1 MFLNKFIAA
10 GFLVFASF
18 FTPYLQAESAFD
30 CEKYKANTLR
40 LLASGKSAVSHDMS
54 GGRFGDSL
62 ICYLHAKWISYKYNI
77 PLLYYPFE
85 YSEKLVL
92 SDAELLV
99 TVGNAFTLKREKP
112 TDIEPITKI
121 VLVDT
126 VIIHPDDGIMYIVPW
141 FPESLQEYERIEDG
155 RFYFYVNWSDEKF
168 LSEIRQL
175 VRPKNKLD
183 LLQLPTDKITVAVHV
198 RRNSNGFDLAL
209 SFDEN
214 LQVKEGRQ
222 FLDDYYP
229 FKCVDDNF
237 YISSIKKISELFPNK
252 SIYIYIFTDDKNPE
266 KIAEKYKNALNNP
279 LITFDYRHDK
289 HDHTVHVLEDFFSM
303 LKFDCLIRSDSN
315 FSLVASK
322 LGNYKYDIS
331 PGGYQLKNNHPV
343 IVRANIST
351 EI

>member
-1 MFLNKFIAA
+1 MLFNKIIAIVLLIFIAY
-10 GFLVFASF
+10 LPAS
-18 FTPYLQAESAFD
+18 SFD

-40 LLASGKSAVSHDMS
+40 LLLSGKSAVSHDLS

-62 ICYLHAKWISYKYNI
+62 LCYLHAKWISYKYKI

-85 YSEKLVL
+85 YSDKLVL
-92 SDAELLV
+92 SDAELMV
-99 TVGNAFTLKREKP
+99 TVGNASSLKKEKA
-112 TDIEPITKI
+112 TDVEPITQE
-121 VLVDT
+121 LFVDT
-126 VIIHPDDGIMYIVPW
+126 VKICPDDGILYIIPW

-155 RFYFYVNWSDEKF
+155 RLYFYVNWSDEKF
-168 LSEIRQL
+168 LEEIRNL
-175 VRPKNKLD
+175 VSPKAKLD
-183 LLQLPTDKITVAVHV
+183 LLQLPSDKITVAVHV

-229 FKCVDDNF
+229 FKCVDDDF
-237 YISSIKKISELFPNK
+237 YISSIKKLCELFQSK
-252 SIYIYIFTDDKNPE
+252 QIYIYIFTDDKDPE

-331 PGGYQLKNNHPV
+331 PAGYQLKNNHPM
-343 IVRANIST
+343 IVRTNIST
-351 EI
+351 KI

>member
-1 MFLNKFIAA
+1 MIFNKFIITVLLI
-10 GFLVFASF
+10 FISH
-18 FTPYLQAESAFD
+18 LQANDFD

-40 LLASGKSAVSHDMS
+40 LLQSGKSAVSHDLS

-99 TVGNAFTLKREKP
+99 IVGNTYTLKRKNI
-112 TDIEPITKI
+112 TDVEPITQE
-121 VLVDT
+121 LFVDT
-126 VIIHPDDGIMYIVPW
+126 VKICPDDGILYIIPW

-155 RFYFYVNWSDEKF
+155 RLYFYVNWNDEKF
-168 LSEIRQL
+168 LEEIRKL
-175 VRPKNKLD
+175 VSPKSKLD
-183 LLQLPTDKITVAVHV
+183 LLQLPPDKITVAVHV

-214 LQVKEGRQ
+214 LQVKDGRQ

-237 YISSIKKISELFPNK
+237 YISSIKKLCEFFPNR
-252 SIYIYIFTDDKNPE
+252 SIYIYIFTDDRDPE
-266 KIAEKYKNALNNP
+266 KIAEKYKKELDNP
-279 LITFDYRHDK
+279 LITFDYRRDK

-351 EI
+351 KI